1 MNIDHYAKSVTS
13 ACLTGI
19 NTLRQAMEVANRQR
33 APRPT
38 GVRLNRG
45 VFSQTIASAKMGTV
59 NRNRYITD
67 YAKPKVNFA
76 WSFALDGSASMTFSE
91 SEMEMGHA
99 WGECVAIL
107 HVLHTVSQRLGGK
120 SASALVH
127 YEGSSEDAPIGAS
140 LNVTPIASVIKGESD
155 FWKPDYPARLKR
167 VKMGG
172 GTSLVA
178 YAETA
183 IDLVKNIQADWKVA
197 FFLTDGDCSDKK
209 YLESLRLQ
217 ALAEGIILIG
227 IGIGV
232 SGYGL
237 PNGLNGENASQIAP
251 VMLKHIADTIRSS
264 H

>member
-1 MNIDHYAKSVTS
+1 MNIDHYAKSVAS
-13 ACLTGI
+13 VCLGGI
-19 NTLRQAMEVANRQR
+19 NTLRQAMEVANRDQ
-33 APRPT
+33 APRAT
-38 GVRLNRG
+38 GVRLNRS
-45 VFSQTIASAKMGTV
+45 VFSSTIASAKMGTV
-59 NRNRYITD
+59 NRNRYTTD

-76 WSFALDGSASMTFSE
+76 WSGALDGSASMSFGDNTP
-91 SEMEMGHA
+91 MGNA
-99 WGECVAIL
+99 WGECVVLL

-127 YEGSSEDAPIGAS
+127 YEGSSEDVPQGSS
-140 LNVTPIASVIKGESD
+140 LAIQPVASVIKGETD
-155 FWKPDYPARLKR
+155 FWKQDYPRRLKK

-183 IDLVKNIQADWKVA
+183 IDLVRPMRADWKVA

-232 SGYGL
+232 SGAGL

-251 VMLKHIADTIRSS
+251 VMLKHIAETIKGYQQ
-264 H
+264 